1 MTLSLQV
8 SLSKLVGSPV
18 IVSAG
23 NGYLEPGQASA
34 MFRFE
39 DGTWLQA
46 AYWRLS
52 ENDSASYS
60 SFDHQQQYGLPAIID
75 RYPRTTEKIE

>member
-8 SLSKLVGSPV
+8 SLSKLVGSP
-18 IVSAG
+18 IVVSVD

-34 MFRFE
+34 MFQFGG
-39 DGTWLQA
+39 GTWLQA

-52 ENDSASYS
+52 ENCSASYS

-75 RYPRTTEKIE
+75 AIQELQRRH